1 MEIEEVGKREIE
13 QMEKVSE
20 KVRFCCSQ
28 ISFVEIMGLLGK
40 HRNLDKQIVSI
51 GIRSLLES
59 GRYRWVSPTSEI
71 VQLAMELP
79 SNGHKD
85 NIDNLLYATAHES
98 KILFLSLDS
107 ELKSFLRR
115 NGYDHGIVIGV
126 RDLPQKV

>member
-98 KILFLSLDS
+98 KILFLSLS
-107 ELKSFLRR
+107 IA
-115 NGYDHGIVIGV
+115 N
-126 RDLPQKV
+126 